1 MRPYLAQIRSN
12 LRLMGRDR
20 SVLFFSYLF
29 PLTFFFIF
37 AQVFGASKSPA
48 AMAQVIAAVLI
59 IGVLGSGFFGAG
71 MRTVAERETG
81 VLRRFKVAPITPGPV
96 IVASMVSG
104 LVAFLPLVVIFL
116 VIGRVYYHAPLPSN
130 IGSLLLFVGVGVFA
144 FRSMG
149 MIVAS
154 VVNSSQEAQLLIQL
168 LYLPMLFLS
177 GATFP
182 VSIMPIW
189 LQTIAQ
195 FLPATYLFQG
205 IQSILLAGE
214 SIFANLFAV
223 LALTIALC
231 VAVFVGIKLFRW
243 EKEEKIQN
251 SAKLWILA
259 VLAPFILMGVYQA
272 RTQQNIKKEKILTR
286 NLMRKR
292 SFLYQN
298 ANIIVGD
305 GTVIPNGSVLIR
317 GGKIAQIFQT
327 PPTDTKSLEA
337 EVINA
342 SGKTLMPG
350 LIDMHVHIGAPGGVY
365 DDPKKYAYP
374 NAGKRRLA
382 AYLYSGITA
391 VRSTGDFLDSSI
403 DLRAEIRS
411 GSYLGAEFFA
421 CGPLFTAE
429 GGHPTE
435 LIKMFP
441 ASMQQSATAEFVR
454 LPKSAEEARQQV
466 DELKKAGVD
475 CIKSVLESGS
485 AEWALFNHLDP
496 AIYRAIIEETHKD
509 NLPAA
514 THTGNSVD
522 VLEAVN
528 AGSNSIEHGSMTDLI
543 PAETFAQMKGKGIAY
558 DPTLSIFEGIVD
570 QRTGNPELLNRTM
583 VQQVGP
589 ADLLASTRAMVEKGG
604 HKATA
609 EQMRP
614 FMDRQNQN
622 LSTAY
627 KAGVLLI
634 TGSDAGNMLVVH
646 GPTIQHELQLWVKA
660 GIPPAVALE
669 AATYN
674 AAKVLR
680 ADDRI
685 GSVRPGHDATLI
697 LLDGDPLQDITNT
710 ERISHVMFRGEIV
723 SRSELFDQ
731 DSK

>member
-1 MRPYLAQIRSN
+1 MA
-12 LRLMGRDR
+12 RDR

-37 AQVFGASKSPA
+37 AQVFGAAKSPA

-81 VLRRFKVAPITPGPV
+81 VLRRFKVAPISPGPV

-104 LVAFLPLVVIFL
+104 LVAFLPLVVMFL
-116 VIGRVYYHAPLPSN
+116 VIGRVYYHAPYPSN
-130 IGSLLLFVGVGVFA
+130 IGSLLVFVGVGVLA

-189 LQTIAQ
+189 LQTVAQ

-223 LALTIALC
+223 LALIIALC

-286 NLMRKR
+286 NLLRKR

-305 GTVIPNGSVLIR
+305 GAVIPNGSVLVR
-317 GGKIAQIFQT
+317 GGKIAQIFKT
-327 PPTDTKSLEA
+327 PPVDTKSLEA

-342 SGKTLMPG
+342 AGKTLMPG

-365 DDPKKYAYP
+365 DDPKKYANP
-374 NAGKRRLA
+374 NAGERRLA

-391 VRSTGDFLDSSI
+391 VRSTGDFLQNSL

-411 GSYLGAEFFA
+411 GSYLGAELFA

-435 LIKMFP
+435 LIKNFP
-441 ASMQQSATAEFVR
+441 SSMQPTATAEFVR
-454 LPKSAEEARQQV
+454 LPKSPEQARNQV
-466 DELKKAGVD
+466 DDLKKVGVD

-485 AEWALFNHLDP
+485 AGWGLFNHLDA
-496 AIYRAIIEETHKD
+496 AIYRAIVDQAQKD
-509 NLPAA
+509 RLATA
-514 THTGNSVD
+514 THTGNAAD
-522 VLEAVN
+522 VEEAVN
-528 AGSNSIEHGSMTDLI
+528 AGSNSIEHGSTTDLI
-543 PAETFAQMKGKGIAY
+543 PAGTFTQMKAKGIAY
-558 DPTLSIFEGIVD
+558 DPTLSVFEGVVD
-570 QRTGNPELLNRTM
+570 GRTGNAELLNRTM
-583 VQQVGP
+583 LQQVGP
-589 ADLLASTRAMVEKGG
+589 ADLLVSTRAMLEKNGA
-604 HKATA
+604 KATPD
-609 EQMRP
+609 EMRP
-614 FMDRQNQN
+614 FTDRLNGN
-622 LSTAY
+622 LLSAY

-634 TGSDAGNMLVVH
+634 AGSDAGNMLVIH

-660 GIPPAVALE
+660 GIPPAVALQ
-669 AATYN
+669 AATFN

-680 ADDRI
+680 ADNRI
-685 GSVRPGHDATLI
+685 GSIRPGHDATMI
-697 LLDGDPLQDITNT
+697 LLDGDPLQDIANT
-710 ERISHVMFRGEIV
+710 ERISHVMFRGEII

-731 DSK
+731 DGK

>member
-1 MRPYLAQIRSN
+1 MKPYLAQIKSN

-37 AQVFGASKSPA
+37 AQTFGAAKSPA

-71 MRTVAERETG
+71 MRTVQERETNI
-81 VLRRFKVAPITPGPV
+81 LRRFKVAPITPGPV

-104 LVAFLPLVVIFL
+104 LVAFLPLVIMFL
-116 VIGRVYYHAPLPSN
+116 VIGNVYYHAPFPSN
-130 IGSLLLFVGVGVFA
+130 IGSLLLFVGVGVVA
-144 FRSMG
+144 FRAMG

-214 SIFANLFAV
+214 TIFANLFAV
-223 LALTIALC
+223 LALTITLC
-231 VAVFVGIKLFRW
+231 VALFVGIKLFRW

-286 NLMRKR
+286 EMMRKR
-292 SFLYQN
+292 SFFYQN
-298 ANIIVGD
+298 AKIIVGD
-305 GTVIPNGSVLIR
+305 GTVIPNGSVLVR
-317 GGKIAQIFQT
+317 EGKIAQVFQAS
-327 PPTDTKSLEA
+327 PTDTKSLQA

-365 DDPKKYAYP
+365 DDQQKYADP
-374 NAGKRRLA
+374 NAAPRRLA

-391 VRSTGDFLDSSI
+391 VRSTGDFLHSSL

-411 GSYLGAEFFA
+411 GSYLGSELFA

-435 LIKMFP
+435 LIKRFP
-441 ASMQQSATAEFVR
+441 AAMQQTATGEFVR
-454 LPKSAEEARQQV
+454 LPKSPDDARRQV

-475 CIKSVLESGS
+475 CIKSVLDSGT
-485 AEWALFNHLDP
+485 AEWGLFNHLDP
-496 AIYRAIIEETHKD
+496 AIYTAIVDQAHKD

-514 THTGNSVD
+514 THTGNAAD

-528 AGSNSIEHGSMTDLI
+528 AGSNSIEHGSLTDLI
-543 PAETFAQMKGKGIAY
+543 PAHTFAQMKAKGLAY
-558 DPTLSIFEGIVD
+558 DPTLSIFEGIVA
-570 QRTGNPELLNRTM
+570 QGTGRTELLDRPM
-583 VQQVGP
+583 LQQVGP
-589 ADLLASTRAMVEKGG
+589 ADLLASTRSMVEKSG
-604 HKATA
+604 HKATP

-622 LSTAY
+622 LLNAY
-627 KAGVLLI
+627 KAGVVLI
-634 TGSDAGNMLVVH
+634 TGSDAGNMLVIH
-646 GPTIQHELQLWVKA
+646 GPTVQHELELWVKA
-660 GIPPAVALE
+660 GIPPAAALQ
-669 AATYN
+669 AATFN
-674 AAKVLR
+674 AATVLR
-680 ADDRI
+680 VGDRI
-685 GSVRPGHDATLI
+685 GSIRPGRDATLL
-697 LLDGDPLQDITNT
+697 LLDGDPLEDITNT
-710 ERISHVMFRGEIV
+710 ERISQVMFRGEII
-723 SRSELFDQ
+723 SRSQLFDQ